1 MSRLSLG
8 EKFGVAGALGVF
20 TFIILAVI
28 GWIMNIVKI
37 FSLIGCELGAEI
49 VIRVV
54 FVFAF
59 PLGAVA
65 GWFPIQSVC

>member
-1 MSRLSLG
+1 MRLSWAERFGIAGVLG
-8 EKFGVAGALGVF
+8 GFAL
-20 TFIILAVI
+20 IILAVI

-59 PLGAVA
+59 PLGAIA